1 MAGDFSARAEL
12 QRERQLIGGRSVEG
26 RVSGLG
32 AGRELV
38 PVFVPII
45 AVLAASAFFLIR
57 PPDAEYNRK
66 LLLSIFGDGQLFRLV
81 TIISLE
87 MWAIVLLLLFIWAAF
102 VPRRA

>member
-1 MAGDFSARAEL
+1 VAGDFSARAEL

-26 RVSGLG
+26 RVSELG

-57 PPDAEYNRK
+57 PPDAEHNRK
-66 LLLSIFGDGQLFRLV
+66 LLLSIFGDGRLFRLV